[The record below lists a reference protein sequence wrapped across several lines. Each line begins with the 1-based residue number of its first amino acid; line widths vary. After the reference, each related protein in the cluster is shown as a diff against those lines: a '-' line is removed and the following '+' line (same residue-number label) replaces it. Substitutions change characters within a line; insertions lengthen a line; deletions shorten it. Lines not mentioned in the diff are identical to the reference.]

1 MKQSNNLTMRILG
14 IDPGLGSCGWGVLEN
29 DGGKTTA
36 LAFGCL
42 STTKSSEVSIRLAEL
57 FDQVTDLLKSY
68 HPNILVLEDLFFNT
82 NAKTVI
88 TIGEARGV
96 IMLAAQKQKIPVLSY
111 PPLEIKMA
119 ITGYGRAEKGQ
130 VQKMVKN
137 ILHLEAVPRPDDT
150 ADALAVGLTYCLANR
165 FKSKIRAR

>member
-1 MKQSNNLTMRILG
+1 MRVLG

-29 DGGKTTA
+29 EGGKTTA
-36 LAFGCL
+36 LAYDCL
-42 STTKSSEVSIRLAEL
+42 STAKDRDNPERLAEL
-57 FDQVTDLLKSY
+57 FDKVTNLLKSY
-68 HPNILVLEDLFFNT
+68 HPDILVLEDLFYNT

-137 ILHLEAVPRPDDT
+137 ILHLETIPRPDDT
-150 ADALAVGLTYCLANR
+150 ADALAVGLTYCLVNK
-165 FKSKIRAR
+165 FKRETNI